1 MKQSKLFSDV
11 PVSGDGL
18 LVVPRATDIELVNV
32 LGMAVLSLADVL
44 RHEPR
49 SYVFRCADGRPGIVF
64 SEPAPRPLVEL
75 LVDLLDASEEP
86 VRLEELELLPVMR
99 LSPAGIRVYVP
110 EGPGPLHPGAGPP
123 N

>member
-1 MKQSKLFSDV
+1 MKQTKMFSDV
-11 PVSGDGL
+11 PASGDGL
-18 LVVPRATDIELVNV
+18 LVVPKATDSELVNV

-44 RHEPR
+44 RYEPQ
-49 SYVFRCADGRPGIVF
+49 SHVFRRVDGQPGIVF

-75 LVDLLDASEEP
+75 LVDLLDATEQP

-110 EGPGPLHPGAGPP
+110 EEGRRTDSTLFKT
-123 N
+123 